1 MGTDIHAAVEIF
13 DGKRWR
19 AQLWPN
25 PWYGKYNDE
34 NPTSYNMHLN
44 RNYDLFAILA
54 NIRNCEDGGGYAYI
68 QEERGVPKD
77 VSAEARAVL
86 SNEHSAGWVTLS
98 ELLDFDWSRTIK
110 FENDT
115 CFYAE
120 AVGQFYTRWI
130 PKMVKLAKDAGVRPE
145 YLRIVFD
152 FDS

>member
-1 MGTDIHAAVEIF
+1 M
-13 DGKRWR
+13 
-19 AQLWPN
+19 
-25 PWYGKYNDE
+25 
-34 NPTSYNMHLN
+34 
-44 RNYDLFAILA
+44 
-54 NIRNCEDGGGYAYI
+54 
-68 QEERGVPKD
+68 
-77 VSAEARAVL
+77 SAEARAVL